1 MAKTKVT
8 THKFYVVD
16 LVRYKPT
23 TKYLKIDPTRVDIQI
38 DVTTTGILSASEVPS
53 SAMKRLEEA
62 ARGALDNYEKIIGSE
77 VERLETKIQ
86 ALVDSGD
93 PKKMAEAEK
102 LTQGVNASVKNA
114 LASAEGAAMKAV
126 DERMKKEIQGDKN
139 LKEARFKLGFKIVI
153 GAVSVTTQIA
163 ALVASSGADLHAYY
177 SIAKTVYE
185 VGKEIYEYNKG
196 EATLRKELDSGIQAF
211 IALRGTTLMQAAKR
225 QMVDTSGLTISK
237 PVEALKEIVGR
248 VQKAGAE
255 ALKGRDAKGV
265 LTEVMD
271 FTVKQIKSGM
281 NDVEKA
287 RVAYRNHVVKTRHKV
302 DNMSASADKLF
313 KAVKAATNLK
323 DGVKIG
329 AKCMQ
334 LKGMVSA
341 MAKKLAERE
350 KYLEEMEDL
359 MKGNGLTIDD
369 KTALQ
374 KIKEFDIGTILSEGK
389 ALYDAAGEVKDM
401 IEAFL

>member
-16 LVRYKPT
+16 LVRYKPK

-62 ARGALDNYEKIIGSE
+62 ARGALDNYEKIISSE

-126 DERMKKEIQGDKN
+126 EERMKKEIQGDKN
-139 LKEARFKLGFKIVI
+139 LKEARFKLGFKIII

-163 ALVASSGADLHAYY
+163 ALVATSGADLQAYY

-237 PVEALKEIVGR
+237 PVDALKEIVGR

-265 LTEVMD
+265 LVEVMD
-271 FTVKQIKSGM
+271 FTVKQIKSGL

-287 RVAYRNHVVKTRHKV
+287 RVAYRNHVVKTRQKV
-302 DNMSASADKLF
+302 DNMSAAADKLF

-341 MAKKLAERE
+341 LAKKLDERE
-350 KYLEEMEDL
+350 KYLQEMEDL

-369 KTALQ
+369 RTALQ
-374 KIKEFDIGTILSEGK
+374 KIKDFDIGTILSEGK
-389 ALYDAAGEVKDM
+389 ALYEAAGEVKDM

>member
-16 LVRYKPT
+16 LVRYKPK

-62 ARGALDNYEKIIGSE
+62 ARGALDNYEKVIGSE

-114 LASAEGAAMKAV
+114 LASAEGAAMAAV
-126 DERMKKEIQGDKN
+126 EARMKKEIQGDKN

-153 GAVSVTTQIA
+153 GAVKVTAQIA
-163 ALVASSGADLHAYY
+163 ALVATSGADLQAYY

-185 VGKEIYEYNKG
+185 VGKEVYEYNKG
-196 EATLRKELDSGIQAF
+196 EATLRKDLDSGIQAF
-211 IALRGTTLMQAAKR
+211 ISLRGTTLMQAAKR

-248 VQKAGAE
+248 VQKAGEE

-265 LTEVMD
+265 LVEVMD
-271 FTVKQIKSGM
+271 FTVKQVKSSL

-287 RVAYRNHVVKTRHKV
+287 RVGYRNHVVKTRHKV
-302 DNMSASADKLF
+302 DNMSVAADKLF
-313 KAVKAATNLK
+313 KAMKGATNLK

-341 MAKKLAERE
+341 QAKKLAERE

-369 KTALQ
+369 RTALQ
-374 KIKEFDIGTILSEGK
+374 KIKDFDIGTILSEGK

>member
-16 LVRYKPT
+16 LVRYKPK
-23 TKYLKIDPTRVDIQI
+23 TKYLQIAPTRVDIQI

-62 ARGALDNYEKIIGSE
+62 ARGALDNYEKIIGGE

-126 DERMKKEIQGDKN
+126 EERMKKEIQGDKN
-139 LKEARFKLGFKIVI
+139 LKEARFKLAFKIVI

-177 SIAKTVYE
+177 SIAKTCYE

-196 EATLRKELDSGIQAF
+196 EATLRKELDAGIQAF

-237 PVEALKEIVGR
+237 PIDALKEIVGR

-287 RVAYRNHVVKTRHKV
+287 RVGYRNHVVKTRHKV
-302 DNMSASADKLF
+302 DSMSASADKLL
-313 KAVKAATNLK
+313 KAMKTAKNLK

-334 LKGMVSA
+334 MKGMVTA
-341 MAKKLAERE
+341 LAKKLDERE
-350 KYLEEMEDL
+350 KYLEEMQDL

-369 KTALQ
+369 RTALQ
-374 KIKEFDIGTILSEGK
+374 KIKDFDIGTILSEGK
-389 ALYDAAGEVKDM
+389 ALYDAASEVKDM
-401 IEAFL
+401 IEAFI